1 MKEAQNILLKE
12 LDSKIILYVYIDT
25 SIMIESKYNKK
36 ENIIYLKRTGEIE
49 LHGILDNIK

>member
-25 SIMIESKYNKK
+25 SIMIESKYNKE
-36 ENIIYLKRTGEIE
+36 ENIIYL
-49 LHGILDNIK
+49 